1 MMPQEDWMNLQEFRA
16 LADAGVAWTEIARL
30 AGCDPRTA
38 KKYLSERPRPPR
50 YGPRPPRPRL
60 IDPFTGVIDVWL
72 RTSKGRLQATTIFE
86 RLCGEPYRFPG
97 SYQRVKEYVARRRP
111 EILAELGIRQPAHQM
126 HRRIEVAPG
135 SQAQVDWGEEDPIES
150 PEGSIKV
157 YSFHMVLS
165 HSRDPFCWFT
175 TSMDLA
181 TFWDCHHRALRHFGG
196 VPAQIVY
203 DRTKTVVRHHVGRGR
218 DVPLH
223 PEAVAFAEH
232 YGFAIRVCWPERPQS
247 KGRVESSVKT
257 TRAKVLAGRTF
268 TGISEMQA
276 AWYEWLPYRRAQVH
290 RTHGEVISVR
300 AERDRAALRPL
311 PASPYVVT
319 ERHLRV
325 VGKDALVSFGASLYS
340 VPWTKVR
347 PRQRV
352 ELRVSTGEVQIF
364 TAGPHPEHLT
374 THARAVS
381 KGSWVVDPRHWDGLP
396 DGERSEAGPPAPP
409 APAAGADREAD
420 HLAWLIVR
428 AAAAAVPVDRRDPA
442 TYDLAFNLR
451 GAR

>member
-1 MMPQEDWMNLQEFRA
+1 MMLQEDWMNLQEFRP

-50 YGPRPPRPRL
+50 YGPRPPRPKL
-60 IDPFTGVIDVWL
+60 IDPFTGVIDAWL
-72 RTSKGRLQATTIFE
+72 RASRGRLQATTIFE
-86 RLCGEPYRFPG
+86 RLLPEPYRFPG

-111 EILAELGIRQPAHQM
+111 QILAELGIRPAADQM
-126 HRRIEVAPG
+126 HRRIEVIPG
-135 SQAQVDWGEEDPIES
+135 SQAQVDWGEEDPIQT
-150 PEGSIKV
+150 PDGPVKV

-175 TSMDLA
+175 TSTDLA
-181 TFWDCHHRALRHFGG
+181 TFWDCHRRAFAHFGG

-203 DRTKTVVRHHVGRGR
+203 DRTKTVVRRHVGRGQ

-268 TGISEMQA
+268 TDVKQMQA
-276 AWYEWLPYRRAQVH
+276 AWFEWLPSRRAQVH
-290 RTHGEVISVR
+290 RTYGEVIAVR
-300 AERDRAALRPL
+300 AERDRAALGPL
-311 PASPYVVT
+311 PARPYLVT
-319 ERHLRV
+319 DRHLRT
-325 VGKDALVSFGASLYS
+325 VGKDALVSFEASLYS
-340 VPWTKVR
+340 IPWTAVR

-352 ELRVSTGEVQIF
+352 ELRIGTEEVQIF
-364 TAGPHPEHLT
+364 TLPPESRHLAS
-374 THARAVS
+374 HRRAAVR
-381 KGSWVVDPRHWDGLP
+381 GSWVVDEAHWDGLP
-396 DGERSEAGPPAPP
+396 DGIRKQTE
-409 APAAGADREAD
+409 PAASAPEGPSGIEQEVLADVLGR
-420 HLAWLIVR
+420 LGRVGI
-428 AAAAAVPVDRRDPA
+428 AVARRDPA
-442 TYDLAFNLR
+442 TYDRAFAIAG